1 MTDRPTWCGTCN
13 PPPEDSPDREE
24 LDRFA
29 EFLREVTARGVPA
42 VASDPEWA
50 AYIRGE

>member
-1 MTDRPTWCGTCN
+1 MNPRDCGTCN

-29 EFLREVTARGVPA
+29 DFLRDCKERGAEA
-42 VASDPEWA
+42 VWADPKWT
-50 AYIRGE
+50 AYIRGEQ